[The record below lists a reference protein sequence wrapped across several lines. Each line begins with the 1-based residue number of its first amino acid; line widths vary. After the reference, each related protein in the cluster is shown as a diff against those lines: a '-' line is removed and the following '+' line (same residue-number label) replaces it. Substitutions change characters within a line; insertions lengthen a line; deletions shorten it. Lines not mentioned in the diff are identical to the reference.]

1 MLPDTKSTV
10 DAQEQAEPTKETDV
24 GNELNIPL
32 KRLSV
37 QEKPDPNEKQ
47 SLSGIQFSNNS

>member
-47 SLSGIQFSNNS
+47 SLSEI